1 MNIRED
7 VIYARQSVDRKD
19 SISIESQIDFCK
31 YELKGGSC
39 RVFKDKGYSGKNT
52 DRPEFQKLL
61 GEIRKGKVRR
71 VVVYKLDRISRSIL
85 DFANMMEL
93 FQEYDVEFVS
103 STEKFDTSTPMGRA
117 MLNIC
122 IVFADFCD
130 LWMKDYAQVQ
140 LRPKTIKR
148 YQGLL
153 ERIKPALGSIYLD
166 RLRPTHLTAF
176 YRELA
181 EVCKAPTYTAKI
193 DLRAYLKQ
201 HKTTQVKLSED
212 SGGCT
217 CTVRSILLG
226 NAATEETAKK
236 IADALHIDFDKVFQP
251 SGEPEPLS
259 GQTILH
265 YHRLISVILQTAVE
279 WQYIPANVAERV
291 KPPKAEA
298 TEAVYLDDKQAI
310 HLLELLEDQP
320 IYYRTAVTVLLFTG
334 MRRGELMGLVWSD
347 IDFDHNTITIQRA
360 TQYLPDM
367 GVFTAETKTK
377 SSHRVIKAPATA
389 IHALKQYRTWQR
401 ITFLQMGQP
410 WEEGQRVFVTQNGT
424 PMHPDTLTSW
434 FGSFIKTT
442 DLPPIHIHSLR
453 HTNATLQIA
462 NGVAVTTVAGTL
474 GHSTANTTTKV
485 YAHAIQSAA
494 AASAEMMDN
503 LLNPAKKQ
511 A

>member
-1 MNIRED
+1 MATIKKRGNSYLIRCYDGYDQTGRQIERTMTWK
-7 VIYARQSVDRKD
+7 IPTGMSEKKAEREARHQ
-19 SISIESQIDFCK
+19 
-31 YELKGGSC
+31 
-39 RVFKDKGYSGKNT
+39 
-52 DRPEFQKLL
+52 
-61 GEIRKGKVRR
+61 
-71 VVVYKLDRISRSIL
+71 
-85 DFANMMEL
+85 AEL
-93 FQEYDVEFVS
+93 FE
-103 STEKFDTSTPMGRA
+103 EKVKTGQSAEKKIKFS
-117 MLNIC
+117 
-122 IVFADFCD
+122 DFCD
-130 LWMKDYAQVQ
+130 LWMKDYAETQ
-140 LRPKTIKR
+140 LRPKTVTR
-148 YQGLL
+148 YRGLL

-181 EVCKAPTYTAKI
+181 QVRKVSTYIARVDLKAF
-193 DLRAYLKQ
+193 LKE
-201 HKTTQVKLSED
+201 HKVTQTKLAED
-212 SGGCT
+212 SGICT
-217 CTVRSILLG
+217 ATIRSIIIG

-236 IADALHIDFDKVFQP
+236 IADALHIDFNKLFQP
-251 SGEPEPLS
+251 SGEPQPLS

-279 WQYIPANVAERV
+279 WQYIPANAAERV
-291 KPPKAEA
+291 KPPKAESN
-298 TEAVYLDDKQAI
+298 EAVYLDDKQAI
-310 HLLELLEDQP
+310 RLLELMEDQP

-347 IDFDHNTITIQRA
+347 IDFDNNTITIQRSL
-360 TQYLPDM
+360 QYLPDM
-367 GVFTAETKTK
+367 GVFTSDTKTK
-377 SSHRVIKAPATA
+377 SSRRVIKAPATA
-389 IHALKQYRTWQR
+389 IQSLKIYRTWQKR
-401 ITFLQMGQP
+401 TFMSIGQQ
-410 WEEGQRVFVTQNGT
+410 WKESGCVFVTQNGT

-442 DLPPIHIHSLR
+442 DLPQIHIHSLR

-503 LLNPAKKQ
+503 LLNPMKKQ